1 MRLVQIKNRAAP
13 SELIPG
19 ISIRSIK
26 LISNQLDIL
35 VVYIAS
41 CIPSERITINLP
53 LNYNK
58 FRRLEAELAED
69 GREMRE
75 KHHEQYE
82 RKLAAEEKK
91 KNKDAENGQK
101 SLKDMFKGSGKK
113 GKTKADNSGSDE
125 AP

>member
-41 CIPSERITINLP
+41 CIPSELQQILNFKKVSNATSAKTLP
-53 LNYNK
+53 SESHDLVYLIFHLPPTVFAMK
-58 FRRLEAELAED
+58 
-69 GREMRE
+69 
-75 KHHEQYE
+75 
-82 RKLAAEEKK
+82 
-91 KNKDAENGQK
+91 
-101 SLKDMFKGSGKK
+101 
-113 GKTKADNSGSDE
+113 
-125 AP
+125 